1 MTMSSRKGS
10 DSRMPL
16 NSVESVKEE
25 VTRVENIFTEFENLL
40 LSENREKLIKS
51 WIFDNQDVLDGKF
64 GKKLETPLHR

>member
-1 MTMSSRKGS
+1 MSNRKGS

-25 VTRVENIFTEFENLL
+25 VTRVENIFTEFEKLL
-40 LSENREKLIKS
+40 VSENSEKLIKS

>member
-1 MTMSSRKGS
+1 MSSRKGS